1 MIKKML
7 NVVVVF
13 TVLVLVLTGCNNMK
27 FDQTT
32 NKNNLLTEKYP
43 ISLIEELKNVADSG
57 HMTFSK
63 FKRDFNIQCV
73 RKTHQGYYVV
83 LLLEDDS
90 NAFVFFNEE
99 DTLIRII
106 ISKGFK
112 SKNEFQNQV
121 IEQMPKSE
129 VLSFDTNTIIAP
141 VSAIDITAHIV
152 QEGICIV
159 KYSRSAGGEILAD
172 PIVMSVKFFDN
183 ESIATCED
191 PFIRNE
197 IPFIFE
203 VDKVSE

>member
-90 NAFVFFNEE
+90 NAFVFFDEE

-172 PIVMSVKFFDN
+172 PIVTSVKFFDN

-203 VDKVSE
+203 

>member
-121 IEQMPKSE
+121 IEQKPKSE

-172 PIVMSVKFFDN
+172 PIVTSVKFFDN

>member
-1 MIKKML
+1 
-7 NVVVVF
+7 
-13 TVLVLVLTGCNNMK
+13 MK

-112 SKNEFQNQV
+112 SKNEFQIQV

-172 PIVMSVKFFDN
+172 PIVTSVKFFDN

>member
-172 PIVMSVKFFDN
+172 PIVTSVKFFDN

-197 IPFIFE
+197 IPFLFE

>member
-112 SKNEFQNQV
+112 SKNEFQIQV

-172 PIVMSVKFFDN
+172 PIVTSVKFFDN

>member
-159 KYSRSAGGEILAD
+159 KYSRSAGGEMLAD
-172 PIVMSVKFFDN
+172 PIVTSVKFFDN

-197 IPFIFE
+197 IPFIFG